1 MNCYT
6 CQREGHTMP
15 AVAICQGCGA
25 ACCLEHVEERATPG
39 HGLASMAVPRL
50 EMLCQRC
57 LGLRASALV
66 GVGQSTSVPAKKAAT
81 GAPVL
86 PNANEAI
93 STVEA
98 LLRGERPAEASL
110 SRWRRFF
117 TRKRS
122 L

>member
-1 MNCYT
+1 
-6 CQREGHTMP
+6 
-15 AVAICQGCGA
+15 
-25 ACCLEHVEERATPG
+25 
-39 HGLASMAVPRL
+39 MAVPRL